1 MHIETTSTAIH
12 APAAQFST
20 TIAGGINTK
29 ITNALNKFKN
39 IFLSIEKSVENARH
53 MPVMQN
59 TKAGL
64 ACKEEKCL
72 TGYDKVR
79 MYRYIKKQ
87 GVK

>member
-1 MHIETTSTAIH
+1 MHIETTATAIPLPRRNFVTMRE
-12 APAAQFST
+12 ASLL
-20 TIAGGINTK
+20 K